1 MNWRKYHR
9 IISIMVALP
18 FFIVLISGLL
28 LQVRQQV
35 EFIQPKALSA
45 SKIEGKSL
53 LTVSEI
59 IQFAGVR
66 AEEIDQIIF
75 KPGKFQLSLRLK
87 SNEEIQLH
95 PQTGD
100 ILKRAPRLTN
110 FLIEI
115 HQGSYFTE
123 WGQYLVF
130 LPSALG
136 LLFLLISGLV
146 LYQRRKRHE

>member
-1 MNWRKYHR
+1 VNWRKYHR